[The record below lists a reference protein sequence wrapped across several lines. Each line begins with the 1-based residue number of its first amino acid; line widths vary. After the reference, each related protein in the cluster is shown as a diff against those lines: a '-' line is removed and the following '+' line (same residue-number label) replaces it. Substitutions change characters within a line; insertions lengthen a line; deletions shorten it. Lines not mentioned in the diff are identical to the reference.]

1 VVVVVVGGVDDAW
14 CVVRGAVRKRAE
26 SPRHVGL
33 TPGDDGDESRRG
45 DGARV
50 IGQHAKPRSRGMA
63 AGRALGGLV
72 KGGSSSFLLWLL
84 WHQTKAVQD
93 SPMLRVNVMW

>member
-1 VVVVVVGGVDDAW
+1 VRRCGGE
-14 CVVRGAVRKRAE
+14 REQSEQNRE
-26 SPRHVGL
+26 SPRRVGL
-33 TPGDDGDESRRG
+33 TPNDDGDESRRG